1 MMCIA
6 GNDDELADWAAF
18 QTATASAW
26 KRGWAK
32 GTLKEWGHDL
42 LQKVL
47 FKVPSRSFSA
57 ASQLHCQSVMLNSRV
72 TAHMKGVE
80 SYTAVLVLVIGLL
93 GSNYDMAFLYV
104 ADCPH
109 REHTGAEG
117 GGGRG
122 SVLEEDHQWRG
133 PEQELGLRMGSG
145 DALAPNGVTAYSSQE
160 DEMTTP
166 HWMCVFSNSSA
177 CWKAG
182 A

>member
-1 MMCIA
+1 MCIA

-57 ASQLHCQSVMLNSRV
+57 ASQLHRQSVMLNSRV

-80 SYTAVLVLVIGLL
+80 AYTAVLVLVIGLL
-93 GSNYDMAFLYV
+93 GSIHDRAFLPQIV
-104 ADCPH
+104 PIENIQGRKAV
-109 REHTGAEG
+109 EG
-117 GGGRG
+117 GD
-122 SVLEEDHQWRG
+122 LC
-133 PEQELGLRMGSG
+133 LRKTT
-145 DALAPNGVTAYSSQE
+145 NGVDLNRNWGYAWAQV
-160 DEMTTP
+160 MP
-166 HWMCVFSNSSA
+166 LHLM
-177 CWKAG
+177 G
-182 A
+182 